1 MLHLVLGSGQFIPGF
16 EEQIVGQTVGSSFD
30 VNVSFPEEYH
40 AENLKG
46 QVAVFACTLKALK
59 SKKVP
64 EVGPELAEKVG
75 EENIEALTEK
85 MKEQI
90 EERFNEQGRNKA
102 RASLR
107 DALGKQYEFEVPPT
121 MLERAINDK
130 RADFVRKA
138 TADGK
143 SEADA

>member
-1 MLHLVLGSGQFIPGF
+1 MDIDDRTVAEDGDQVIIDYSGSVDGEIFPGGTAEDAPFVLGSGQFIPGF

-46 QVAVFACTLKALK
+46 QAAVFACTLKALK

-102 RASLR
+102 R
-107 DALGKQYEFEVPPT
+107 
-121 MLERAINDK
+121 
-130 RADFVRKA
+130 
-138 TADGK
+138 
-143 SEADA
+143 